1 MNERE
6 KVVIFFL
13 TGALII
19 GIGLNFFKAIKRSRN
34 IISDIKVV
42 TKEQFLKRGLDINR
56 ATVEQLEALP
66 GIGPVIATRIIEYR
80 EKHGRFKR
88 VDDLLNVSGIGPKRL
103 AAIKDFVVC
112 ESP

>member
-6 KVVIFFL
+6 KVVVIFL
-13 TGALII
+13 ASALII
-19 GIGLNFFKAIKRSRN
+19 GAGLNFFKVVKHSRTKA
-34 IISDIKVV
+34 SEVKVLTEEGSPYV
-42 TKEQFLKRGLDINR
+42 GLDINR

-66 GIGPVIATRIIEYR
+66 GIGPVIASRIVEYR
-80 EKHGRFKR
+80 EKHGRFKT
-88 VDDLLNVSGIGPKRL
+88 VEDLLKVSGIGPKRL